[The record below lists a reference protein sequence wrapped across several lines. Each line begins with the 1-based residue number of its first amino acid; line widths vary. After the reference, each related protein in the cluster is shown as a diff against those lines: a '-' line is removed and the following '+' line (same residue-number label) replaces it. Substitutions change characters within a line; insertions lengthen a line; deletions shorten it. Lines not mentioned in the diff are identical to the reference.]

1 MGKGKRGK
9 AAKFKKAQE
18 AKKKAAEKLEKAED
32 GILGAAAASLKK
44 VGEKVLDAD
53 DVMNHVSV
61 TGVLDSRIDSRDV
74 QISSFG
80 IGLHG
85 RRLVEDTELH
95 MNYGRRYG
103 LIGRNGSG
111 KSTLLKVLASGELPI
126 PETIDIYHLDTEA
139 KPSDTTAMES
149 VMNIVMDKVRHL
161 EDEME
166 ALMEEDPES
175 QRILDICE
183 ELDEQDLATLEA
195 RAGELLFGLGFSQ
208 PMMHR
213 STKDMSG
220 GWRMRVALAQALLLQ
235 PSLLLLDEPTNH
247 LDLGACIWLEDFLSR
262 YKKTLIVISHSQEFL
277 NTVCTNIMELTHD
290 SKLLVWGGNY
300 DTFVK
305 TKKEKETQ
313 QLKQYR
319 KQQDDIQRLQHFIRT
334 CGTYSNLVKQAQS
347 KQKIIDKM
355 IEAGLIQAPH
365 IESVYRFKWPNCGRL
380 PPPVMAFKNVSFSY
394 SGKKEDY
401 LYSNLD
407 FGIDSDS
414 RVALVGPNGAGKS
427 TLLKLM
433 IGELIPCEGEISRHS
448 HLKIAYYNQHS
459 EDQLDMNMN
468 PLDYVMEVYKD
479 GVCPPYSNDGNKIN
493 PEVEQWR
500 GILGSYGIEG
510 DRQQMKMSTMSD
522 GLKTRVVFCI
532 LALERPHIIML
543 DEPTNH
549 LDMEC
554 INSLA
559 DAINKFQGGM
569 VLVSHDFRLL
579 SQVADEIWVCDNKSI
594 KPWKQDGGITSYK
607 NHLRADGV
615 KALDSYKL
623 KCKA

>member
-1 MGKGKRGK
+1 
-9 AAKFKKAQE
+9 
-18 AKKKAAEKLEKAED
+18 
-32 GILGAAAASLKK
+32 
-44 VGEKVLDAD
+44 
-53 DVMNHVSV
+53 
-61 TGVLDSRIDSRDV
+61 
-74 QISSFG
+74 
-80 IGLHG
+80 
-85 RRLVEDTELH
+85 
-95 MNYGRRYG
+95 
-103 LIGRNGSG
+103 
-111 KSTLLKVLASGELPI
+111 
-126 PETIDIYHLDTEA
+126 
-139 KPSDTTAMES
+139 
-149 VMNIVMDKVRHL
+149 
-161 EDEME
+161 
-166 ALMEEDPES
+166 
-175 QRILDICE
+175 
-183 ELDEQDLATLEA
+183 
-195 RAGELLFGLGFSQ
+195 
-208 PMMHR
+208 
-213 STKDMSG
+213 
-220 GWRMRVALAQALLLQ
+220 MRVALAQALLLQ

-365 IESVYRFKWPNCGRL
+365 IESVYRFKWPNCGQL

>member
-1 MGKGKRGK
+1 
-9 AAKFKKAQE
+9 
-18 AKKKAAEKLEKAED
+18 
-32 GILGAAAASLKK
+32 
-44 VGEKVLDAD
+44 
-53 DVMNHVSV
+53 
-61 TGVLDSRIDSRDV
+61 
-74 QISSFG
+74 
-80 IGLHG
+80 
-85 RRLVEDTELH
+85 
-95 MNYGRRYG
+95 
-103 LIGRNGSG
+103 
-111 KSTLLKVLASGELPI
+111 
-126 PETIDIYHLDTEA
+126 
-139 KPSDTTAMES
+139 
-149 VMNIVMDKVRHL
+149 MDKVRHL

-175 QRILDICE
+175 QRIVDICE

-290 SKLLVWGGNY
+290 SKLLDWGGNY

-365 IESVYRFKWPNCGRL
+365 IESVYRFKWPNCGQL

-479 GVCPPYSNDGNKIN
+479 GVCPPYSNDGKKIN